1 MIGFALIFLGSVISI
16 VGAIGLIRFPDIYSR
31 THAQTVVN
39 VGGTCLILIG
49 VVFESPLFSLYSI
62 KSLLLI
68 VFIFLTSPVGTH
80 AIARAA
86 YKSGVK
92 PKVHEDELGY
102 KIETTKPPE
111 KEASQKPKK
120 KYVYKPNLIRKTKDK
135 IKARLSKD
143 DW

>member
-1 MIGFALIFLGSVISI
+1 
-16 VGAIGLIRFPDIYSR
+16 
-31 THAQTVVN
+31 
-39 VGGTCLILIG
+39 
-49 VVFESPLFSLYSI
+49 
-62 KSLLLI
+62 
-68 VFIFLTSPVGTH
+68 VGTH